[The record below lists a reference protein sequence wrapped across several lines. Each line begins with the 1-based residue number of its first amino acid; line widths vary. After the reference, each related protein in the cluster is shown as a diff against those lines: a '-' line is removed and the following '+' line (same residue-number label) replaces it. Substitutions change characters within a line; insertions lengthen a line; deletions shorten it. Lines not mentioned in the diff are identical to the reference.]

1 MEFSRE
7 GQHTIRCVIT
17 EDEILELGFTIDE
30 IVSNGARTQEF
41 MNQIFDLAEQEFE
54 TKFDMGIKTVRADVL
69 PDHTLSLTFSEHP
82 GTDGMMEHIKDIV
95 NGLLSSIPQKKLE
108 EVKGKMNLA
117 DMAGFKAKQ
126 PVGEPSK
133 ETEETTKPNDSDTHK
148 PQTPQVPMKIV
159 ALFAFDELDTVMR
172 YAKQVK
178 LDNLPFNQLYRFED
192 AYFLM
197 MDMTN
202 CEESKVRSLS
212 ALTDEYSAD
221 VFVGS
226 EKRAYIYEHGKC
238 ILKERAIEQLREV

>member
-1 MEFSRE
+1 MEFSRD

-41 MNQIFDLAEQEFE
+41 MNQIFDLAEQEFQ
-54 TKFDMGIKTVRADVL
+54 TKFDMGIKTVRADIL

-82 GTDGMMEHIKDIV
+82 GTEGMMEHIKDIV

-108 EVKGKMNLA
+108 EMKEKKGKSKA
-117 DMAGFKAKQ
+117 DLVDVASQSKDNAEDTR
-126 PVGEPSK
+126 PTEPI
-133 ETEETTKPNDSDTHK
+133 
-148 PQTPQVPMKIV
+148 KII
-159 ALFAFDELDTVMR
+159 ALFAFEELETVMR

-178 LDNLPFNQLYRFED
+178 LEKLPFNQLYKFED
-192 AYFLM
+192 AYFLI
-197 MDMTN
+197 MDMKG
-202 CEESKVRSLS
+202 CEESEVRSLS

-226 EKRAYIYEHGKC
+226 EKRAFIYEHGKC